1 MGQFSLAD
9 ILSKS
14 SYLVCLTGREMM
26 VEDGIDS
33 MRDMKTAYEIELKYG
48 YSPEEVFSAQF
59 FSTRPEQFYEFY
71 RSEVLAQAKEPGK
84 AYGALAALEKTGI
97 LKCVITRQL
106 FNLEKRAGCQNVY
119 NLHGNI
125 YENNHCPRCGRIY
138 PMDYMK
144 KGKVKYAF
152 GNVPVK
158 VAINGA
164 AAVDKYVKEMYG
176 EEAKVVRKIYKYQ
189 LINYEGQ
196 LCYISGTK
204 EQQNA
209 TEIYVAPKFEELL
222 WLVEKGKVDILS
234 GKPDKDGE
242 IKDFNGLIKEFI
254 PHICFIIR
262 KKLPLYANLADKLE
276 EIESEYLDE
285 MTTEEKVKLLLD
297 VMLACHTGA
306 GLINID
312 KRLGGGGSFGRLQK
326 TIDPS
331 EVDWVD
337 MSLTGLYTRTTKG
350 V

>member
-144 KGKVKYAF
+144 RERF
-152 GNVPVK
+152 PVR
-158 VAINGA
+158 NLRRSGSSRRGA
-164 AAVDKYVKEMYG
+164 AGGDGGDWEDYPRGRRGIQSRHASDSWKQYADRDCAAVY
-176 EEAKVVRKIYKYQ
+176 KIFPGRPDCPYQ
-189 LINYEGQ
+189 RGVSFRG
-196 LCYISGTK
+196 SGSG
-204 EQQNA
+204 
-209 TEIYVAPKFEELL
+209 LL
-222 WLVEKGKVDILS
+222 PVWKNSGLS
-234 GKPDKDGE
+234 GRSSAGTETETNRKERVRFRQAAG
-242 IKDFNGLIKEFI
+242 NCGLIYI
-254 PHICFIIR
+254 
-262 KKLPLYANLADKLE
+262 
-276 EIESEYLDE
+276 
-285 MTTEEKVKLLLD
+285 
-297 VMLACHTGA
+297 
-306 GLINID
+306 
-312 KRLGGGGSFGRLQK
+312 
-326 TIDPS
+326 
-331 EVDWVD
+331 
-337 MSLTGLYTRTTKG
+337 
-350 V
+350 

>member
-144 KGKVKYAF
+144 KGKVPLCETC
-152 GNVPVK
+152 GVPVHPGVVLLGEMVEIGK
-158 VAINGA
+158 ITRA
-164 AAVDKYVKEMYG
+164 ADEVSKADTLLILGSNMRTEIVQQFIKYFQGDRIV
-176 EEAKVVRKIYKYQ
+176 
-189 LINYEGQ
+189 LINAASHFADREADYCLYGKIADYLGEVLQ
-196 LCYISGTK
+196 ELK
-204 EQQNA
+204 QKP
-209 TEIYVAPKFEELL
+209 TEK
-222 WLVEKGKVDILS
+222 KG
-234 GKPDKDGE
+234 
-242 IKDFNGLIKEFI
+242 
-254 PHICFIIR
+254 
-262 KKLPLYANLADKLE
+262 
-276 EIESEYLDE
+276 
-285 MTTEEKVKLLLD
+285 
-297 VMLACHTGA
+297 
-306 GLINID
+306 
-312 KRLGGGGSFGRLQK
+312 
-326 TIDPS
+326 
-331 EVDWVD
+331 
-337 MSLTGLYTRTTKG
+337 
-350 V
+350 